1 MSVLIFKLN
10 DVSDEEAD
18 AVRQLLADNE
28 LDFYES
34 SAGRWGVS
42 IAGLWLKDESQK
54 ARARALIEAYQ
65 VERVASLRTERGDQP
80 MPGLI
85 DRFKAAP
92 LQVSAMGLLLLMV
105 LYVSIAPFLGWL

>member
-10 DVSDEEAD
+10 GVSDEEAD
-18 AVRQLLADNE
+18 AVRQLLDDNA

-42 IAGLWLKDESQK
+42 IAGLWLKDNSQK
-54 ARARALIEAYQ
+54 AEARALIEAYQ
-65 VERVASLRTERGDQP
+65 IERVASLRDEPGQQP
-80 MPGLI
+80 LATLQ

-92 LQVSAMGLLLLMV
+92 VQISAMTLLLLMV
-105 LYVSIAPFLGWL
+105 LFVSIAPFLGWL